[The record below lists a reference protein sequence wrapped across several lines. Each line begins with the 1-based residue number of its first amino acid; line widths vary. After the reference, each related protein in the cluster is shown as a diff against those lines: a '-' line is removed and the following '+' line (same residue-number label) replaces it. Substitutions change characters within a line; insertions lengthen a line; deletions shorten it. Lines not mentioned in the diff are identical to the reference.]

1 MIRSVRDGGVLVV
14 RIDRPE
20 KRNALTP
27 DMLANLEEAARA
39 THGGEDRPGALLLVG
54 EGRVFCAGF
63 DLDLCRDDRL
73 AMGALLER
81 LSAAIVELRRA
92 ACPVVCCAHGAAVA
106 GGCALLG
113 GADIVVTDAGAK
125 LGYPVL
131 ALGVSPA
138 VSAPFLR
145 HGVGDGAARERL
157 LDTGLIDGR
166 EATRIGLAHECAE
179 DAEGAMARA
188 REIAEALAA
197 KPRHSVA
204 VTKRWLNELDGTTDA
219 QAARASL
226 DVSLSLAGGDEERAM
241 LERMWSR

>member
-1 MIRSVRDGGVLVV
+1 MIRTVREGGVLVV
-14 RIDRPE
+14 TLARPE

-27 DMLANLEEAARA
+27 DMLAHLAEAARS
-39 THGGEDRPGALLLVG
+39 THGGEDRPGALLLAG

-63 DLDLCRDDRL
+63 DLDLCREDPL

-81 LSAAIVELRRA
+81 LSGAIVELRRA
-92 ACPVVCCAHGAAVA
+92 PCPVVCCAHGAAVA

-113 GADIVVTDAGAK
+113 GADVVVTDAGAR

-138 VSAPFLR
+138 VSGPFLR
-145 HGVGDGAARERL
+145 AGVGDGAARSRL

-166 EATRIGLAHECAE
+166 GAARIGLAHECAG
-179 DAEGAMARA
+179 DADGAMARA
-188 REIAEALAA
+188 REVAAALAA
-197 KPRHSVA
+197 KPRHSVS

-219 QAARASL
+219 RAARSAL
-226 DVSLSLAGGDEERAM
+226 EVSLSLAGGEEERAM